1 MTWTEVGAMVGL
13 ATGVFTFWDR
23 WLRGRPLAWLTVTI
37 RTGGTPADPCIHIKN
52 PGPTDLLI
60 ERVRTRPPEPYSVAK
75 DHSIKAISSAALEGV
90 DVHLLLRPG
99 QEHELAIVD
108 RRLGVAQKGV
118 SQRVR
123 FSIYW
128 RKTSSTWLPQF
139 PVVIHTS
146 TKGIQQIIDAASA

>member
-1 MTWTEVGAMVGL
+1 MTWTEIGAMVGF

-23 WLRGRPLAWLTVTI
+23 LLRGRPVAWLTVTI
-37 RTGGTPADPCIHIKN
+37 RTGGTLPDPGIRIKN

-60 ERVRTRPPEPYSVAK
+60 QGVRPHPASIYGVAK
-75 DHSIKAISSAALEGV
+75 NHSIRATMTAVNA
-90 DVHLLLRPG
+90 DVNLLLPPG
-99 QEHELAIVD
+99 QEHEFAILD
-108 RRLGVAQKGV
+108 RRSAQKGA

-146 TKGIQQIIDAASA
+146 TDDIQRIIDAAT

>member
-1 MTWTEVGAMVGL
+1 MLEAITLIGAIVGL

-23 WLRGRPLAWLTVTI
+23 LARGRPLAWLTVTI
-37 RTGGTPADPCIHIKN
+37 RTGGTPPDPGIRIKN
-52 PGPTDLLI
+52 PGPTDLFI
-60 ERVRTRPPEPYSVAK
+60 QGVRPRPADIYSVAK
-75 DHSIKAISSAALEGV
+75 DHSIKATMTALDA
-90 DVHLLLRPG
+90 DVNLLLRPG

-108 RRLGVAQKGV
+108 RHVAAAQKDA

-146 TKGIQQIIDAASA
+146 THDIQRIIDVAP